1 MTPRSIFDYIV
12 ELRSRL
18 LHCLCV
24 FAIIALC
31 CMPFA
36 NYFYTLLSK
45 PLLAQLPQNSQ
56 LIATA
61 LPATFF
67 IPLKFSLLFAFII
80 TLPFLFLQF
89 WNFITPALYK
99 NERKWLWL
107 LLIFST
113 LLFYLGMAFAY
124 FIVFP
129 LLFKFFVQTTPIGV
143 TLFPDIT
150 EYLNLTLQ
158 LFFAFGLAFEVPII
172 IVGLRVL
179 NIIDIN
185 TIAAQRRYF
194 IVAAFVVAMFITPPD
209 VVSQSLLA
217 IPLCLLFEIGLLA
230 SRFFIPNNL
239 SHATSHTEKNSVSR

>member
-1 MTPRSIFDYIV
+1 MTPRSTFDYIV
-12 ELRSRL
+12 ELRKRL
-18 LHCLCV
+18 LHCLAV
-24 FAIIALC
+24 FAVIALF

-36 NYFYTLLSK
+36 NNFYHWLSE
-45 PLLAQLPQNSQ
+45 PLLAQLPQHSQ

-67 IPLKFSLLFAFII
+67 IPLKFSLLFAFLI
-80 TLPFLFLQF
+80 TLPFVFLQF
-89 WNFITPALYK
+89 WNFIAPALYK
-99 NERKWLWL
+99 TERRWLWL
-107 LLIFST
+107 LLIFSS
-113 LLFYLGMAFAY
+113 LLFYFGIIFAY
-124 FIVFP
+124 FVVFP

-143 TLFPDIT
+143 MLFPDIT

-172 IVGLRVL
+172 IVGLTAL
-179 NIIDIN
+179 QIIDIK
-185 TIAAQRRYF
+185 TIAKQRRYF

-230 SRFFIPNNL
+230 ARFVTPL
-239 SHATSHTEKNSVSR
+239 KSSYATNHTE